1 MAQETNL
8 SDLMEIGASLLR
20 EGSAEDALA
29 VYESA
34 LALEASNRE
43 ALLGKVRALMQ
54 LDRPDEAC
62 RYAEYVARHHP
73 DDPAAQDL
81 LGTAALTAGQG
92 EPAVTAFTKF
102 QRLSGVSAEN
112 FLNLTAASFLNLELE
127 RAREFNE
134 LALLEDPQSQEAGV
148 WQEKLQGIKDT
159 NSLLIE
165 VGRTHCREGRFQ
177 QGLDLF
183 RRALGEK
190 DSFPGRLY
198 SGRALLGL
206 GQPGE
211 ALAQLQAA
219 LAIEP
224 DNQEALFDLAAA
236 YLLSQ
241 QRQQA
246 EEVYDRI
253 LSADPGDVDA
263 LMGKGQLLTDR
274 NELQAAR
281 GLLQQ
286 AIEVAPERPD
296 LWLLQARLLHR
307 EGKAA
312 EARLAADHA
321 IAGDVEVAA
330 GWATGAEALRS
341 CGEEALAFRYVEMAG
356 QLEPGQ
362 TETAARAPEGDLNP
376 VPAEAAEL
384 DKLLETQP
392 GYEHAYQDRVDVY
405 SALGEGERALHYIEL
420 IVQRWPEREGE
431 KLACQ
436 RGTLLLSLQRPEEAR
451 VAFSRALEI
460 SPGSAYALQG
470 LDTAEA
476 VLAEAR
482 EESEPKAQKPAAEG
496 GG

>member
-20 EGSAEDALA
+20 EGSAEDGLA

-34 LALEASNRE
+34 LALEATNRE
-43 ALLGKVRALMQ
+43 ALLGKVRALLQ

-73 DDPAAQDL
+73 DDPAAQNL

-92 EPAVTAFTKF
+92 QLAVTAFTNL
-102 QRLSGVSAEN
+102 QRLAGVSAEN
-112 FLNLTAASFLNLELE
+112 FLNLTAASFLSLDAD
-127 RAREFNE
+127 RAREYNE
-134 LALLEDPQSQEAGV
+134 LALLEDPQSQEAGA
-148 WQEKLQGIKDT
+148 WQEKLQGIRDRD
-159 NSLLIE
+159 SLLIE

-183 RRALGEK
+183 RRALEEK

-206 GQPGE
+206 GQAGE
-211 ALAQLQAA
+211 AVAQLEAA
-219 LAIEP
+219 LVIEP
-224 DNQEALFDLAAA
+224 DNQEAMFDLAAA
-236 YLLSQ
+236 HLLSQ
-241 QRQQA
+241 QPQQA
-246 EEVYDRI
+246 GEVYDRI
-253 LSADPGDVDA
+253 LSRDPGDVDA

-274 NELQAAR
+274 NELEAAR

-286 AIEVAPERPD
+286 AIKVASERPD

-321 IAGDVEVAA
+321 IAGDAEVAD
-330 GWATGAEALRS
+330 GWATGAEVLRS
-341 CGEEALAFRYVEMAG
+341 CGEKALASRYAEMAG

-362 TETAARAPEGDLNP
+362 PETAAKAPDGDLKP
-376 VPAEAAEL
+376 VSAEAAEL

-392 GYEHAYQDRVDVY
+392 GYGHSYQDRVDIY

-420 IVQRWPEREGE
+420 ILQRWPEREGE

-436 RGTLLLSLQRPEEAR
+436 RATLLLSLQRPEEAR
-451 VAFSRALEI
+451 VAFNRALKI
-460 SPGSAYALQG
+460 TPDSAYALQG

-476 VLAEAR
+476 MLAEAR
-482 EESEPKAQKPAAEG
+482 EESEPQAQEPAPG
-496 GG
+496 SGS

>member
-1 MAQETNL
+1 MAQDSNL

-20 EGSAEDALA
+20 EGSAEDGLA

-34 LALEASNRE
+34 LALDATNRE
-43 ALLGKVRALMQ
+43 ALLGKVQALLQ

-73 DDPAAQDL
+73 DDPTAQNL
-81 LGTAALTAGQG
+81 LGTTALTAGRSQL
-92 EPAVTAFTKF
+92 AVTAFTNF
-102 QRLSGVSAEN
+102 QRLAGVSAEN
-112 FLNLTAASFLNLELE
+112 FLNLTAASFLNLELDH
-127 RAREFNE
+127 AREYDE
-134 LALLEDPQSQEAGV
+134 LALLEDPQSQEAGA
-148 WQEKLQGIKDT
+148 WQEKLEGIKDT
-159 NSLLIE
+159 NTLLIE

-183 RRALGEK
+183 RRALDEK

-198 SGRALLGL
+198 SGRAFLGL
-206 GQPGE
+206 GRAGD
-211 ALAQLQAA
+211 AVAQLKSA

-224 DNQEALFDLAAA
+224 DNQEVMFDLAAA

-241 QRQQA
+241 QPQQA
-246 EEVYDRI
+246 EEVYDHI
-253 LSADPGDVDA
+253 LSRDPGDIDA
-263 LMGKGQLLTDR
+263 LMGKGQILTDR
-274 NELQAAR
+274 NELEAAR
-281 GLLQQ
+281 GFLQQ
-286 AIEVAPERPD
+286 AIAVAPERPD
-296 LWLLQARLLHR
+296 LWLLQARLLYR

-321 IAGDVEVAA
+321 IAGDVEAA
-330 GWATGAEALRS
+330 AAWATGAEVLRS
-341 CGEEALAFRYVEMAG
+341 CGEEVLAFRYAEMAV

-362 TETAARAPEGDLNP
+362 TETAAKAPEGDLKP

-392 GYEHAYQDRVDVY
+392 SYEHAYEDRMHVY
-405 SALGEGERALHYIEL
+405 SALGEGERALHYVEL
-420 IVQRWPEREGE
+420 ILQRWPEKEGE

-451 VAFSRALEI
+451 VAFNRALEI
-460 SPGSAYALQG
+460 SPGSVYASQG

-476 VLAEAR
+476 MLAEAQ
-482 EESEPKAQKPAAEG
+482 EENEPKAQKPATG
-496 GG
+496 RSS

>member
-34 LALEASNRE
+34 LALEASNRD

-73 DDPAAQDL
+73 DDSAAQDL
-81 LGTAALTAGQG
+81 LGTAALTAGRGQL
-92 EPAVTAFTKF
+92 AVTAFTKL
-102 QRLSGVSAEN
+102 QRLAGVSAEN

-134 LALLEDPQSQEAGV
+134 LALLEDPQSQEAGA
-148 WQEKLQGIKDT
+148 WQEKLGGIKDRD
-159 NSLLIE
+159 SLLIE

-183 RRALGEK
+183 RRALDGK

-206 GQPGE
+206 GQAGE
-211 ALAQLQAA
+211 AVAQLKSA

-241 QRQQA
+241 QPQQA

-253 LSADPGDVDA
+253 LSRDPGDVDA
-263 LMGKGQLLTDR
+263 IMGKGQLLTDR
-274 NELQAAR
+274 NELEAAR
-281 GLLQQ
+281 GFLQQ
-286 AIEVAPERPD
+286 AIKVAPERPD

-321 IAGDVEVAA
+321 IAGDAEVAA
-330 GWATGAEALRS
+330 GWAAGAEVLRS
-341 CGEEALAFRYVEMAG
+341 CGEEALAFRYAEMAG
-356 QLEPGQ
+356 QMEPGRP
-362 TETAARAPEGDLNP
+362 ETAAKAPDGDLKP
-376 VPAEAAEL
+376 VSAETAEL
-384 DKLLETQP
+384 DELLETEP
-392 GYEHAYQDRVDVY
+392 GYVHAYQDRVHVY
-405 SALGEGERALHYIEL
+405 SALGEAERALHYIEL
-420 IVQRWPEREGE
+420 ILQRWPEREGE

-460 SPGSAYALQG
+460 SPDSAYALQG

-476 VLAEAR
+476 MLTEAR
-482 EESEPKAQKPAAEG
+482 EESQPEAQKSAPG
-496 GG
+496 SGS